1 MTDPPYGIDF
11 KGLGWDGASIRETA
25 ARRTGRRLTSGQAFA
40 VWTQAWAEEARR
52 VLKPGAHAVV
62 FGAPRTFHRVACGLE
77 DAGLDLRDVLCWMYG
92 TGVPKSRRLPGGR
105 ATTLSPAWEPILL
118 TRRPTAGTAD
128 ANLDRY
134 GTGALNIDAARID
147 GRYPPNVAL
156 GHTANCTPDACTDD
170 CAAALIDRAAAA
182 TLAPVSTVQR
192 TSRIFWSTKASR
204 DERDAGLGHL
214 PARTYDL
221 FPDAPRRPA
230 RVRPAHNQHPTVKPL
245 ALMRWLITLTV
256 PDGGLV
262 LDPFAGSGSTGCA
275 AVLEGR
281 RFVGIEIDPHH
292 ARVAAARVRHW
303 AGREADP
310 TPAPFDRGR
319 R

>member
-11 KGLGWDGASIRETA
+11 LGLRWDGATIREA
-25 ARRTGRRLTSGQAFA
+25 AAHRTGRRLTAGQAFA
-40 VWTQAWAEEARR
+40 VWTQAWASEARR
-52 VLKPGAHAVV
+52 VLKPGAHLVV
-62 FGAPRTFHRVACGLE
+62 FGAPRAFHRVACGLE
-77 DAGLDLRDVLCWMYG
+77 DAGLDVRDVLCWMYG

-118 TRRPTAGTAD
+118 ARRPLIGTVD
-128 ANLDRY
+128 ANLDRH
-134 GTGALNIDAARID
+134 GTGTLNIDAARID

-156 GHTANCTPDACTDD
+156 GHTPDCTTDTCTDD
-170 CAAALIDRAAAA
+170 CAAAIIDRAATV
-182 TLAPVSTVQR
+182 TLAPASTVQR

-204 DERDAGLGHL
+204 AERDAGLDHL
-214 PARTYDL
+214 PARAYDL
-221 FPDAPRRPA
+221 FPDAPRRRLRPA
-230 RVRPAHNQHPTVKPL
+230 RNTHPTVKPL
-245 ALMRWLITLTV
+245 ALLRWLIALTV

-281 RFVGIEIDPHH
+281 RFIGIEIDPHH

-310 TPAPFDRGR
+310 NPTPFDQAPR
-319 R
+319 

>member
-1 MTDPPYGIDF
+1 MSDPPYGIDF
-11 KGLGWDGASIRETA
+11 KGIRWDGATIRETA

-40 VWTQAWAEEARR
+40 AWTQAWASEARR

-62 FGAPRTFHRVACGLE
+62 FGAPRTFHRLACGLE
-77 DAGLDLRDVLCWMYG
+77 DAGLDVRDVLCWMYG

-105 ATTLSPAWEPILL
+105 STTLKPAWEPILL
-118 TRRPTAGTAD
+118 TRRPTAGTVD

-134 GTGALNIDAARID
+134 RTGELNIDAARID

-156 GHTANCTPDACTDD
+156 GHSANCTADTCTPD

-182 TLAPVSTVQR
+182 TLSPASTAQR
-192 TSRIFWSTKASR
+192 TSRIFWSTKATR
-204 DERDAGLGHL
+204 AERDAGLDHL
-214 PARTYDL
+214 PARAFDL
-221 FPDAPRRPA
+221 FPDAPRRPRTRAA
-230 RVRPAHNQHPTVKPL
+230 RNPHPTVKPL
-245 ALMRWLITLTV
+245 ALMRWLVRLTV

-262 LDPFAGSGSTGCA
+262 LDPFTGSGSTGCA

-281 RFVGIEIDPHH
+281 RFIGIEIDPAY
-292 ARVAAARVRHW
+292 ARVATARLRHW
-303 AGREADP
+303 DRQAADP
-310 TPAPFDRGR
+310 GPFDRCR